1 MKKNVMKYS
10 PGRKSSDT
18 IKRAYIKWREEQTPP
33 IPLRCDIESCYFHTN
48 ELVWNGEPLHLILD
62 HINGVNGDDNPHNL
76 RFLCP
81 NCNSQQKTHGG
92 GNRGRVTQEQDSFV
106 INRDDGNKEINQFHR
121 ESVAVGAHFD
131 AEIIKANEDETT

>member
-48 ELVWNGEPLHLILD
+48 VKMGSSLWLTLA
-62 HINGVNGDDNPHNL
+62 
-76 RFLCP
+76 
-81 NCNSQQKTHGG
+81 Q
-92 GNRGRVTQEQDSFV
+92 
-106 INRDDGNKEINQFHR
+106 
-121 ESVAVGAHFD
+121 
-131 AEIIKANEDETT
+131 IKKGQRQT

>member
-48 ELVWNGEPLHLILD
+48 VKMG
-62 HINGVNGDDNPHNL
+62 
-76 RFLCP
+76 
-81 NCNSQQKTHGG
+81 S
-92 GNRGRVTQEQDSFV
+92 
-106 INRDDGNKEINQFHR
+106 
-121 ESVAVGAHFD
+121 
-131 AEIIKANEDETT
+131 